1 MIVSL
6 AVLFVVVAFF
16 IILRDRKD
24 WFGYAVIIL
33 GSMFIGTMPIGPQVT
48 GWLITF
54 GIWLDGFI
62 MSILT

>member
-1 MIVSL
+1 MSL

-33 GSMFIGTMPIGPQVT
+33 GSMFIGTMPIGPKVT